1 LLIVVPSKKEMPP
14 PGSGRRVKL
23 QHGAGAGPAL
33 DRALGRASRTT
44 GVDIDKDK
52 LFELGLQLGASP
64 ASRGD
69 AQSNAYGRLARHAP
83 NDYFAI
89 SA

>member
-1 LLIVVPSKKEMPP
+1 VREQV
-14 PGSGRRVKL
+14 RRSIARL
-23 QHGAGAGPAL
+23 EEQAEP
-33 DRALGRASRTT
+33 R